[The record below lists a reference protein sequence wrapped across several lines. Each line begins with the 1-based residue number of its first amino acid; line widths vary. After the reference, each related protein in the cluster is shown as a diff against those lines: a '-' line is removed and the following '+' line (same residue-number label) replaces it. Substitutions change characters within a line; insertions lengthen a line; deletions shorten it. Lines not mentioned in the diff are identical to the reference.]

1 MRCIVIFLI
10 YLAFSAP
17 SYAQQREVNISYF
30 RDLALT
36 RSPVVSIGQ
45 QRVEAAKGRQ
55 VQAGLYPNTRVGYH
69 ANEIGMHG
77 SNGAHG
83 VFLQQRFITG
93 GKRELDVQIAEQAVF
108 SEQFFLEAS
117 KLRVLTDVDNAFGNL
132 LIAQQKVDVLSTL
145 VNVNRTTFDATKRL
159 VEAGQSGKH
168 VEWQA
173 SIELSQAE
181 VARDQAIQEHQ
192 YAWRDLMFVCGQPNI
207 KLVRVSG
214 DVAKVVNGGSFQA
227 VVESIINKSPQVAMA
242 QQRIQQATLNVRRQK
257 LETVPNIDAMVS
269 LRNHSLTGDNI
280 TNIQVGIPV
289 PLFDKNQG
297 NIRTAEAEE
306 AMRRAELRRLKLSL
320 RQRAASVYR
329 DFETAR
335 IAESRY
341 REEILGSA
349 TKNLNLI
356 TKGYQDGQVD
366 FLSMLTAQ
374 RTLLNVQ
381 LTYLRSSRKLHNAVT
396 KLNGHLLFD
405 SLR

>member
-17 SYAQQREVNISYF
+17 GYAQQREVNISYF

-77 SNGAHG
+77 SDGAHG

-297 NIRTAEAEE
+297 NIRAAEAEE

>member
-1 MRCIVIFLI
+1 M
-10 YLAFSAP
+10 
-17 SYAQQREVNISYF
+17 NISYF

-36 RSPVVSIGQ
+36 RSPAVSIGQ

-257 LETVPNIDAMVS
+257 LETIPNIDAMVS

-297 NIRTAEAEE
+297 NIRAAEAEE
-306 AMRRAELRRLKLSL
+306 AMRLAELRRLKLSL

>member
-77 SNGAHG
+77 SDGAHG

-297 NIRTAEAEE
+297 NIRAAEAEE

>member
-1 MRCIVIFLI
+1 MPC
-10 YLAFSAP
+10 
-17 SYAQQREVNISYF
+17 YAQQREVNISYF

-257 LETVPNIDAMVS
+257 LETIPNIDAMVS

-297 NIRTAEAEE
+297 NIRAAEAEE
-306 AMRRAELRRLKLSL
+306 AMRLAELRRLKLSL

>member
-1 MRCIVIFLI
+1 MCI
-10 YLAFSAP
+10 
-17 SYAQQREVNISYF
+17 
-30 RDLALT
+30 RD
-36 RSPVVSIGQ
+36 S
-45 QRVEAAKGRQ
+45 
-55 VQAGLYPNTRVGYH
+55 YPNTRVGYH

-77 SNGAHG
+77 SDGAHG

-257 LETVPNIDAMVS
+257 LETIPNIDAMVS

-306 AMRRAELRRLKLSL
+306 AMRLAELRRLKLSL

>member
-77 SNGAHG
+77 SDGAHG

-145 VNVNRTTFDATKRL
+145 VNVNRTTVDATKRL

-297 NIRTAEAEE
+297 NIRAAEAEE

-405 SLR
+405 SLK

>member
-77 SNGAHG
+77 SDGAHG

>member
-10 YLAFSAP
+10 YLTFSAP
-17 SYAQQREVNISYF
+17 CYAQQREVNISYF

-36 RSPVVSIGQ
+36 RSPAVSIGQ

-77 SNGAHG
+77 SDGAHG

-257 LETVPNIDAMVS
+257 LETIPNIDAMVS

-297 NIRTAEAEE
+297 NIRAAEAEE
-306 AMRRAELRRLKLSL
+306 AMRLAELRRLKLSL

-356 TKGYQDGQVD
+356 TKGYQDGQID

>member
-1 MRCIVIFLI
+1 M
-10 YLAFSAP
+10 
-17 SYAQQREVNISYF
+17 NISYF

-36 RSPVVSIGQ
+36 RSPAVSIGQ

-77 SNGAHG
+77 SDGAHG

-257 LETVPNIDAMVS
+257 LETIPNIDAMVS

-297 NIRTAEAEE
+297 NIRAAEAEE
-306 AMRRAELRRLKLSL
+306 AMRLAELRRLKLSL

>member
-1 MRCIVIFLI
+1 M
-10 YLAFSAP
+10 
-17 SYAQQREVNISYF
+17 
-30 RDLALT
+30 LT
-36 RSPVVSIGQ
+36 
-45 QRVEAAKGRQ
+45 E
-55 VQAGLYPNTRVGYH
+55 
-69 ANEIGMHG
+69 
-77 SNGAHG
+77 
-83 VFLQQRFITG
+83 
-93 GKRELDVQIAEQAVF
+93 
-108 SEQFFLEAS
+108 
-117 KLRVLTDVDNAFGNL
+117 VDNAYGNL
-132 LIAQQKVDVLSTL
+132 FIEQQKVDVLSTL

-257 LETVPNIDAMVS
+257 LETIPNIDAMVS

-297 NIRTAEAEE
+297 NIRAAEAEE
-306 AMRRAELRRLKLSL
+306 AMRLAELRLSL
-320 RQRAASVYR
+320 
-329 DFETAR
+329 
-335 IAESRY
+335 IH
-341 REEILGSA
+341 I
-349 TKNLNLI
+349 
-356 TKGYQDGQVD
+356 
-366 FLSMLTAQ
+366 
-374 RTLLNVQ
+374 
-381 LTYLRSSRKLHNAVT
+381 
-396 KLNGHLLFD
+396 
-405 SLR
+405 

>member
-1 MRCIVIFLI
+1 M
-10 YLAFSAP
+10 
-17 SYAQQREVNISYF
+17 
-30 RDLALT
+30 
-36 RSPVVSIGQ
+36 
-45 QRVEAAKGRQ
+45 
-55 VQAGLYPNTRVGYH
+55 
-69 ANEIGMHG
+69 
-77 SNGAHG
+77 
-83 VFLQQRFITG
+83 
-93 GKRELDVQIAEQAVF
+93 
-108 SEQFFLEAS
+108 
-117 KLRVLTDVDNAFGNL
+117 LTDVDNAFGNL

-257 LETVPNIDAMVS
+257 LETIPNIDAMVS

-297 NIRTAEAEE
+297 NIRAAEAEE
-306 AMRRAELRRLKLSL
+306 AMRLAELRLSL
-320 RQRAASVYR
+320 
-329 DFETAR
+329 
-335 IAESRY
+335 IH
-341 REEILGSA
+341 I
-349 TKNLNLI
+349 
-356 TKGYQDGQVD
+356 
-366 FLSMLTAQ
+366 
-374 RTLLNVQ
+374 
-381 LTYLRSSRKLHNAVT
+381 
-396 KLNGHLLFD
+396 
-405 SLR
+405 

>member
-77 SNGAHG
+77 SDGAHG

-214 DVAKVVNGGSFQA
+214 DVAKVVNGGSFQV

>member
-10 YLAFSAP
+10 YLTFSVP
-17 SYAQQREVNISYF
+17 CYAQQREVNISYF

-36 RSPVVSIGQ
+36 RSPAVSIGQ

-77 SNGAHG
+77 SDGAHG

-227 VVESIINKSPQVAMA
+227 VVESIIHKSPQVAMA
-242 QQRIQQATLNVRRQK
+242 QQRIQQAALNVRRQK
-257 LETVPNIDAMVS
+257 VETVPNIDAMVS

-297 NIRTAEAEE
+297 NIRAAEAEE
-306 AMRRAELRRLKLSL
+306 AMRLAELRRLKLSL

-356 TKGYQDGQVD
+356 TKGYQDGQID

>member
-1 MRCIVIFLI
+1 MRYILTFLTF
-10 YLAFSAP
+10 LTVAVP
-17 SYAQQREVNISYF
+17 CYAQQREVNISYF
-30 RDLALT
+30 RDIALM
-36 RSPVVSIGQ
+36 RSPAVSIGQ

-55 VQAGLYPNTRVGYH
+55 IQAGLYPNTRVGYH
-69 ANEIGMHG
+69 ANEIGMND

-93 GKRELDVQIAEQAVF
+93 GKREMDVQIAEQAVF
-108 SEQFFLEAS
+108 SERFYLEAS
-117 KLRVLTDVDNAFGNL
+117 KLRVLTDVDTAFGNL
-132 LIAQQKVDVLSTL
+132 LIAQQKVDVLSSL
-145 VNVNRTTFDATKRL
+145 VNVSKTTMDATKRL
-159 VEAGQSGKH
+159 VETGQSGKH

-192 YAWRDLMFVCGQPNI
+192 FAWRSLMFVCGQPNI

-227 VVESIINKSPQVAMA
+227 VVESIIHKSPQVAMA
-242 QQRIQQATLNVRRQK
+242 QQRIQQAALNVRRQK

-269 LRNHSLTGDNI
+269 LRNHSLTGDHI

-297 NIRTAEAEE
+297 NIHAAEAEE
-306 AMRRAELRRLKLSL
+306 AMRRAELSRLKLSL
-320 RQRAASVYR
+320 RQRAAAVYR

-349 TKNLNLI
+349 TQNLNLI
-356 TKGYQDGQVD
+356 TKGYQDGQID

-381 LTYLRSSRKLHNAVT
+381 LTYLNSSRKLHTAVT

-405 SLR
+405 SLK

>member
-1 MRCIVIFLI
+1 M
-10 YLAFSAP
+10 
-17 SYAQQREVNISYF
+17 NISYF

-36 RSPVVSIGQ
+36 RSPAVSIGQ

-69 ANEIGMHG
+69 ANEIGMHD
-77 SNGAHG
+77 SDGAHG

-257 LETVPNIDAMVS
+257 LETIPNIDAMVS

-297 NIRTAEAEE
+297 NIRAAEAEE

>member
-10 YLAFSAP
+10 YLAFSVT

-69 ANEIGMHG
+69 ANEIGMYG
-77 SNGAHG
+77 SDGAHG

-297 NIRTAEAEE
+297 NIRAAEAEE

>member
-45 QRVEAAKGRQ
+45 QRVEVAKGRQ

-77 SNGAHG
+77 SDGAHG

-297 NIRTAEAEE
+297 NIRAAEAEE

>member
-77 SNGAHG
+77 SDGAHG

-145 VNVNRTTFDATKRL
+145 VNVNRTTVDATKRL

-297 NIRTAEAEE
+297 NIRAAEAEE

>member
-10 YLAFSAP
+10 YLTFSAP
-17 SYAQQREVNISYF
+17 CYAQQREVNISYF

-36 RSPVVSIGQ
+36 RSPAVSIGQ

-77 SNGAHG
+77 SDGAHG

-257 LETVPNIDAMVS
+257 LETIPNIDAMVS

-306 AMRRAELRRLKLSL
+306 AMRLAELRRLKLSL

>member
-10 YLAFSAP
+10 YLTFSAP
-17 SYAQQREVNISYF
+17 CYAQQREVNISYF

-36 RSPVVSIGQ
+36 RSPAVSIGQ

-77 SNGAHG
+77 SDGAHG

-257 LETVPNIDAMVS
+257 LETIPNIDAMVS

-306 AMRRAELRRLKLSL
+306 AMRLAELRRLKLSL
-320 RQRAASVYR
+320 RQRAASLYR

>member
-45 QRVEAAKGRQ
+45 QRVEVAKGRQ

-77 SNGAHG
+77 SDGAHG

-214 DVAKVVNGGSFQA
+214 DVAKVVNGGSFQV

>member
-257 LETVPNIDAMVS
+257 LETIPNIDAMVS

-297 NIRTAEAEE
+297 NIRAAEAEE
-306 AMRRAELRRLKLSL
+306 AMRLAELRRLKLSL

>member
-214 DVAKVVNGGSFQA
+214 DVAKVVNGGSFQV

-297 NIRTAEAEE
+297 NIRAAEAEE

>member
-17 SYAQQREVNISYF
+17 GYAQQREVNISYF

-257 LETVPNIDAMVS
+257 LETIPNIDAMVS

-297 NIRTAEAEE
+297 NIRAAEAEE
-306 AMRRAELRRLKLSL
+306 AMRLAELRRLKLSL

>member
-10 YLAFSAP
+10 YLASSAP
-17 SYAQQREVNISYF
+17 GYAQQREVNISYF

-45 QRVEAAKGRQ
+45 QRVEVAKGRQ

-77 SNGAHG
+77 SDGAHG

-297 NIRTAEAEE
+297 NIRAAEAEE

-349 TKNLNLI
+349 TINLNLI
-356 TKGYQDGQVD
+356 TMGYQDGQVD

>member
-10 YLAFSAP
+10 YLASSAP
-17 SYAQQREVNISYF
+17 GYAQQREVNISYF

-45 QRVEAAKGRQ
+45 QRVEVAKGRQ

-77 SNGAHG
+77 SDGAHG

-257 LETVPNIDAMVS
+257 LETVPNNAAIVS

-297 NIRTAEAEE
+297 NIRAAEAEE

>member
-10 YLAFSAP
+10 YLAFSVP

-45 QRVEAAKGRQ
+45 QRVEVAKGRQ

-77 SNGAHG
+77 SDGAHG

-297 NIRTAEAEE
+297 NIRAAEAEE

>member
-1 MRCIVIFLI
+1 MRCIVILLI

-77 SNGAHG
+77 SDGAHG

-306 AMRRAELRRLKLSL
+306 AMRRAELRRLKLCL

>member
-36 RSPVVSIGQ
+36 RSPAVSIGQ

-77 SNGAHG
+77 SDGAHG

-257 LETVPNIDAMVS
+257 LETIPNIDAMVS

-297 NIRTAEAEE
+297 NIRAAEAEE
-306 AMRRAELRRLKLSL
+306 AMRLAELRRLKLSL
-320 RQRAASVYR
+320 RQRAAAVYR
-329 DFETAR
+329 DFDTAR

>member
-1 MRCIVIFLI
+1 MRCIVILLI

-257 LETVPNIDAMVS
+257 LETIPNIDAMVS

-297 NIRTAEAEE
+297 NIRAAEAEE

>member
-10 YLAFSAP
+10 YLAFSVP

-45 QRVEAAKGRQ
+45 QRVEVAKGRQ

-77 SNGAHG
+77 SDGAHG

-289 PLFDKNQG
+289 QLFDKNQG
-297 NIRTAEAEE
+297 NIRAAEAEE

>member
-77 SNGAHG
+77 SDGAHG

-257 LETVPNIDAMVS
+257 LETIPNIDAMVS

-297 NIRTAEAEE
+297 NIRAAEAEE
-306 AMRRAELRRLKLSL
+306 AMRLAELRRLKLSL

>member
-10 YLAFSAP
+10 YLTFSAP
-17 SYAQQREVNISYF
+17 CYAQQREVNISYF

-36 RSPVVSIGQ
+36 RSPAVSIGQ

-77 SNGAHG
+77 SDGAHG

-257 LETVPNIDAMVS
+257 LETIPNIDAMVS

-297 NIRTAEAEE
+297 NIRAAEAEE
-306 AMRRAELRRLKLSL
+306 AMRLAELRRLKLSL

>member
-1 MRCIVIFLI
+1 M
-10 YLAFSAP
+10 
-17 SYAQQREVNISYF
+17 NISYF

-36 RSPVVSIGQ
+36 RSPAVSIGQ

-77 SNGAHG
+77 SDGAHG

-257 LETVPNIDAMVS
+257 LETIPNIDAMVS

-280 TNIQVGIPV
+280 TNIQVAIPV

-297 NIRTAEAEE
+297 NIRAAEAEE
-306 AMRRAELRRLKLSL
+306 AIRRAELRRLKLSL

-356 TKGYQDGQVD
+356 TKGYQDGQID

>member
-77 SNGAHG
+77 SDGAHG

-297 NIRTAEAEE
+297 NIRAAEAEE

-405 SLR
+405 SLK

>member
-1 MRCIVIFLI
+1 
-10 YLAFSAP
+10 
-17 SYAQQREVNISYF
+17 
-30 RDLALT
+30 
-36 RSPVVSIGQ
+36 
-45 QRVEAAKGRQ
+45 
-55 VQAGLYPNTRVGYH
+55 
-69 ANEIGMHG
+69 
-77 SNGAHG
+77 
-83 VFLQQRFITG
+83 
-93 GKRELDVQIAEQAVF
+93 
-108 SEQFFLEAS
+108 
-117 KLRVLTDVDNAFGNL
+117 
-132 LIAQQKVDVLSTL
+132 
-145 VNVNRTTFDATKRL
+145 
-159 VEAGQSGKH
+159 
-168 VEWQA
+168 
-173 SIELSQAE
+173 
-181 VARDQAIQEHQ
+181 
-192 YAWRDLMFVCGQPNI
+192 
-207 KLVRVSG
+207 
-214 DVAKVVNGGSFQA
+214 
-227 VVESIINKSPQVAMA
+227 MA

-257 LETVPNIDAMVS
+257 LETIPNIDAMVS

-297 NIRTAEAEE
+297 NIRAAEAEE
-306 AMRRAELRRLKLSL
+306 AMRLAELRRLKLSL

>member
-1 MRCIVIFLI
+1 M
-10 YLAFSAP
+10 
-17 SYAQQREVNISYF
+17 NISYF

-257 LETVPNIDAMVS
+257 LETIPNIDAMVS

-297 NIRTAEAEE
+297 NIRAAEAEE
-306 AMRRAELRRLKLSL
+306 AMRRAEFRRLKLSL

>member
-77 SNGAHG
+77 SDGAHG

-181 VARDQAIQEHQ
+181 VARAQAIQEHQ
-192 YAWRDLMFVCGQPNI
+192 YAWRDLMFE
-207 KLVRVSG
+207 
-214 DVAKVVNGGSFQA
+214 SF
-227 VVESIINKSPQVAMA
+227 
-242 QQRIQQATLNVRRQK
+242 RC
-257 LETVPNIDAMVS
+257 
-269 LRNHSLTGDNI
+269 
-280 TNIQVGIPV
+280 
-289 PLFDKNQG
+289 
-297 NIRTAEAEE
+297 
-306 AMRRAELRRLKLSL
+306 
-320 RQRAASVYR
+320 
-329 DFETAR
+329 
-335 IAESRY
+335 
-341 REEILGSA
+341 
-349 TKNLNLI
+349 
-356 TKGYQDGQVD
+356 
-366 FLSMLTAQ
+366 
-374 RTLLNVQ
+374 
-381 LTYLRSSRKLHNAVT
+381 
-396 KLNGHLLFD
+396 
-405 SLR
+405 

>member
-10 YLAFSAP
+10 YLAFSVP

-77 SNGAHG
+77 SDGAHG

-297 NIRTAEAEE
+297 NIRAAEAEE